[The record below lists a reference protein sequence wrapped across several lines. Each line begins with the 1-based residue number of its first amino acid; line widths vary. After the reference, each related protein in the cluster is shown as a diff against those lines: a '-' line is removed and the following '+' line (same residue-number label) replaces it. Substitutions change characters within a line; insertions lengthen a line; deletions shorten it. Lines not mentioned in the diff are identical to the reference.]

1 MKKTRKRKTAQRKK
15 PRLQP
20 LDSFAFPRFTQPA
33 TFFRTPLR
41 LGSTAVDI
49 ALVGV
54 PFDFNTNRSGT
65 RFAPAQV
72 REMSRLIRRYNAVGD
87 TSPFD
92 LCEIADIGDAPV
104 NPLNIDDSVGMIAG
118 FFARLAKKGIAPI
131 SIGGDHG
138 VSYPVWKGMAPKQPL
153 AVVHFDSH
161 PDTYHAF
168 WGSLYNQGTLL
179 KRGVEENL
187 IDPKRVVSI
196 GLRGTRFALDDR
208 KFNLATG
215 MRVITMD
222 EYERLG
228 RDKVIA
234 EIRRV
239 VGRHPTYVTFDI
251 DGLDPAYCIGT
262 GAPEP
267 GGLMMRDVQ
276 VMLRSLHGL
285 DIVGGDVCE
294 VSPPLDPSGHTAL
307 NAANIMF
314 EILCLT
320 AAARKA
326 GGPTKRK
333 R

>member
-1 MKKTRKRKTAQRKK
+1 MNRTMTRRRARASKPKR
-15 PRLQP
+15 QP
-20 LDSFAFPRFTQPA
+20 IDSFKFPRFTQPA
-33 TFFRTPLR
+33 TFFRTPLQQEAAG
-41 LGSTAVDI
+41 LDI

-54 PFDFNTNRSGT
+54 PFDFNTNRCGT
-65 RFAPAQV
+65 RFGPAQV
-72 REMSRLIRRYNAVGD
+72 REMSRLIRRFNATGD
-87 TSPFD
+87 PSPFD
-92 LCEIADIGDAPV
+92 LCEIADIGDTPV
-104 NPLNIDDSVGMIAG
+104 NPLNIDESVGLIAE
-118 FFARLAKKGIAPI
+118 FFDGLRRAKVRPV

-138 VSYPVWKGMAPKQPL
+138 VSYPVWKGIVKGEPL
-153 AVVHFDSH
+153 GVVHFDAH

-187 IDPKRVVSI
+187 IDPRRVVSV
-196 GLRGTRFALDDR
+196 GFRGTRFALDDR
-208 KFNLATG
+208 KYNLDTG
-215 MRVITMD
+215 MRVIIMD
-222 EYERLG
+222 EYEKLG

-234 EIRRV
+234 EMRRV
-239 VGRHPTYVTFDI
+239 IGSRPTYVTFDI

-276 VMLRSLHGL
+276 MMLRGL
-285 DIVGGDVCE
+285 SGLNIVGGDVCE

-320 AAARKA
+320 AAARA
-326 GGPTKRK
+326 AAR
-333 R
+333 